1 MMDSSRL
8 NEIRAQRFA
17 FLRAVYDET
26 DGTTERMVQMSD
38 IGAKVGFDDD
48 LTGRIVTYL
57 IDEGLLEWAA
67 MGGLIEL
74 THWGLKEVEEVL
86 STPEQPTEH
95 FPSLIVAENVLNVG
109 TMTHSQIQQGTTGST
124 QTLEIIDV
132 PALRDL
138 VADVR
143 AVSASLELE
152 VESTAELEAELATID
167 AQLGSPRPKS
177 HVLRESLASARAI
190 LEGAAGGGLVA
201 GAPQLAGVIERLT
214 TAIASLPL

>member
-1 MMDSSRL
+1 MDSSRL
-8 NEIRAQRFA
+8 NEIRAARFA

-26 DGTTERMVQMSD
+26 EGTTERMVQMND

-48 LTGRIVTYL
+48 RTERIVSYL
-57 IDEGLLEWAA
+57 IGEGLLEWAA

-86 STPEQPTEH
+86 SAPDQPTEH
-95 FPSLIVAENVLNVG
+95 FPPLIVAENVLQVG
-109 TMTHSQIQQGTTGST
+109 TMTNSQIQQGTVNST
-124 QTLEIIDV
+124 QRLEAVDV
-132 PALRDL
+132 AALREL
-138 VADVR
+138 VADIR
-143 AVSASLELE
+143 AVAATLDLEL
-152 VESTAELEAELATID
+152 ESTAELKAELATID

-177 HVLRESLASARAI
+177 RVLRESLASARAI

-201 GAPQLAGVIERLT
+201 AAPQLAAVIGKLT